1 MSLAEKICPICGTTA
16 HPNAQVCVTCGT
28 SLAGVPLASKAARA
42 ASRHLGP
49 DEYGETDLLEG
60 SRRTGRET
68 VWFIGLVTG
77 LLLTCGL
84 LIFIP
89 VLLSQRTQSED
100 ETQSAETAVQASTL
114 SATPNPLAS
123 SQPIL
128 ISTNTMRPE
137 LALSTVTPAPPTP
150 TQSPTQGPCEV
161 TVQAGDDLTS
171 LAYGCG
177 HRSLDV
183 LPLILDLNN
192 MDSADML
199 QAGQALVIPWPTPEG
214 GAPEAAPTAN
224 GETSGADTAVL
235 VASSSESLVTVAP
248 TLFPTA
254 TLLSGLMWYVVQ
266 PNDSMVGIMYQYNTS
281 AEVLSQI
288 NPEVPF
294 SQCDFSE
301 DSGGPSCTVLLQPG
315 QMFRVP
321 APTPTPTLSPTPSGS
336 ETATPT
342 ATATFNAPALMSP
355 NNRSLFDAGD
365 IITLRWVT
373 SGVLGIGENYQISVR
388 DLTSGVEYQETTTEQ
403 FFIIPEAWQGA
414 DDRRHDFE
422 WTVGVVTESDPTNVL
437 YPTEPRLFTWESR
450 GGTP

>member
-1 MSLAEKICPICGTTA
+1 M
-16 HPNAQVCVTCGT
+16 
-28 SLAGVPLASKAARA
+28 
-42 ASRHLGP
+42 GP

-68 VWFIGLVTG
+68 VWFVGLVTG
-77 LLLTCGL
+77 LLLTCGV

-89 VLLSQRTQSED
+89 VLLSQRTQSEG
-100 ETQSAETAVQASTL
+100 ETQSAETAARASTL
-114 SATPNPLAS
+114 SVTPNPLAS

-128 ISTNTMRPE
+128 IATNTQRPE
-137 LALSTVTPAPPTP
+137 LVLSTVTPAPPTP
-150 TQSPTQGPCEV
+150 TLSPTPGPCEV

-183 LPLILDLNN
+183 IPLILQLNN

-199 QAGQALVIPWPTPEG
+199 QAGQSLTIPWPTPEG
-214 GAPEAAPTAN
+214 GPPPEAVATSGAS
-224 GETSGADTAVL
+224 SGADTSVQL
-235 VASSSESLVTVAP
+235 ASAPESLVTTAP

-254 TLLSGLMWYVVQ
+254 TLLPGLMWYVVQ

-288 NPEVPF
+288 NPEIPF

-301 DSGGPSCTVLLQPG
+301 DTGGPSCTVLLQPG

-355 NNRSLFDAGD
+355 NNRSLFGVAD

-373 SGVLGIGENYQISVR
+373 SGVLGIGESYQITVR
-388 DLTSGVEYQETTTEQ
+388 DLTSGVEYRELTTEQ
-403 FFIIPEAWQGA
+403 FFIIPEAWQGT

-422 WTVGVVTESDPTNVL
+422 WTVGVVTESNPNNVL

-450 GGTP
+450 GGAP